1 MIVGLEKRKKN
12 LITFL
17 STFRGIKLLGEE
29 EIRSEVKMILDL
41 WLARQR
47 VGSRVESY
55 PEEFFKKGPYNL
67 AKSRKESEEDL
78 DWAKIWGRERERGRA
93 RVRLERRNGI
103 NGERR
108 EAGGRWNGKRW
119 KRRGRGE
126 RKKEEERSKE
136 WARQEN
142 ERRTSN

>member
-1 MIVGLEKRKKN
+1 MIVSLEKRKKN

-78 DWAKIWGRERERGRA
+78 DWAKIWGRERE
-93 RVRLERRNGI
+93 
-103 NGERR
+103 GER
-108 EAGGRWNGKRW
+108 EFGW
-119 KRRGRGE
+119 KEGMG
-126 RKKEEERSKE
+126 
-136 WARQEN
+136 
-142 ERRTSN
+142 

>member
-67 AKSRKESEEDL
+67 AKGVGRGSRLGKDL
-78 DWAKIWGRERERGRA
+78 GERERER
-93 RVRLERRNGI
+93 EREFG
-103 NGERR
+103 
-108 EAGGRWNGKRW
+108 W
-119 KRRGRGE
+119 KEGMG
-126 RKKEEERSKE
+126 
-136 WARQEN
+136 
-142 ERRTSN
+142 

>member
-1 MIVGLEKRKKN
+1 MVFHRSLIGILSKGEERKIIVGLEKKKRKD

-47 VGSRVESY
+47 VGSRVGSY
-55 PEEFFKKGPYNL
+55 PGEFFKKGPYNL

-78 DWAKIWGRERERGRA
+78 DWAKI
-93 RVRLERRNGI
+93 
-103 NGERR
+103 
-108 EAGGRWNGKRW
+108 
-119 KRRGRGE
+119 
-126 RKKEEERSKE
+126 
-136 WARQEN
+136 
-142 ERRTSN
+142 